1 MLANIVSSLG
11 LVLNI
16 VGVVLVWQFG
26 LPAAIS
32 RAGYIITDRV
42 DEEEKG
48 KGRRY
53 ELSGIHIGLLTAR
66 FTTVRTLLN
75 FGSTLTFGDAR
86 ASRPKA
92 CIRSP

>member
-32 RAGYIITDRV
+32 RAGYIIIDGV
-42 DEEEKG
+42 DEEEKAKAADTWSRSG
-48 KGRRY
+48 LWLICGGFALQL
-53 ELSGIHIGLLTAR
+53 LSNWL
-66 FTTVRTLLN
+66 
-75 FGSTLTFGDAR
+75 
-86 ASRPKA
+86 
-92 CIRSP
+92 